1 MTKKKNK
8 KKPKRHIRKSL
19 VVIFVLILVVI
30 SSLVFVPRYLV
41 NERIKDLGYTDTE
54 VEAIREQNLTELILT
69 TKSYSP
75 YLAKAIRENNL
86 NTDYLPLYMN
96 VKDDRE
102 LTADD
107 FLLYDRLRDIGYETD
122 QLQNLF
128 GTLDFK
134 EITPLLLYAFQFN
147 EQTYIDDVVANREA
161 SSSGTFTLSH
171 SYRDDYNSPIIIETP
186 VATSLV
192 NKKYMLAEGYVPEGL
207 TPIASEYAVDGMSLT
222 QEAADAFLRFA
233 QAGYNANVPIYAIN
247 SYVSA
252 QDQNTAYQNA
262 VTWYGES
269 AADSYAARAGASEH
283 QSGLAV
289 NIAVVE
295 EDNTDFSTTNA
306 YQWALQNCVNYG
318 FILRYPQGKEAIT
331 GFSYEPSH
339 YRYVGKETA
348 KQVTESG
355 LTYDEFYCLYLAN
368 WTDESLKTAQDIL
381 KQVYPTKKAA

>member
-1 MTKKKNK
+1 MTKKKTK

-19 VVIFVLILVVI
+19 VVIFILLLVAI
-30 SSLVFVPRYLV
+30 ASLLFVPRYLI
-41 NERIKDLGYTDTE
+41 NERIKDLGYSDAE
-54 VEAIREQNLTELILT
+54 VEAIREQDLTELILT

-75 YLAKAIRENNL
+75 YLAKAIREHNL
-86 NTDYLPLYMN
+86 NTDYLSLYIN

-134 EITPLLLYAFQFN
+134 EITPLLVYTFQFN
-147 EQTYIDDVVANREA
+147 EQTYIDDVVANREV

-171 SYRDDYNSPIIIETP
+171 SYRNDYDSTTMIETP

-192 NKKYMLAEGYVPEGL
+192 NKHYMLAEGYVPEGL
-207 TPIASEYAVDGMSLT
+207 TAISSEYAVDGIQLQ
-222 QEAADAFLRFA
+222 QEAADSFLQFA
-233 QAGYNANVPIYAIN
+233 QAAYNANVPIYAIN
-247 SYVSA
+247 GYVSA

-289 NIAVVE
+289 NIAVVG

-306 YQWALQNCVNYG
+306 YQWTSQYCTNYG

-368 WTDESLKTAQDIL
+368 WSNESLKPAQDIL